1 MAGAKRV
8 QMARVEDQGRQT
20 NNGQITNGLMGD
32 QKDSR
37 FDSKWDEKLLK

>member
-1 MAGAKRV
+1 MFLCWRNNEAIMAGAKRV

-32 QKDSR
+32 
-37 FDSKWDEKLLK
+37 